1 MSPESNLL
9 AEILF
14 SYRGALEWLTVA
26 IACIIL
32 LSSVDDLFIDA
43 YYWVRRFY
51 RRVIIRRRYAPL
63 PIEALTEKPEGFI
76 AIMVPAW
83 KESDV
88 IAAMLTTSKAPGV
101 TSTTDFPSRL
111 TR

>member
-1 MSPESNLL
+1 MPPETSFI

-26 IACIIL
+26 IACVIL
-32 LSSVDDLFIDA
+32 LSSVDDFFIDS

-63 PIEALTEKPEGFI
+63 PIDTSS
-76 AIMVPAW
+76 
-83 KESDV
+83 KE
-88 IAAMLTTSKAPGV
+88 P
-101 TSTTDFPSRL
+101 
-111 TR
+111 